1 MTLKIQKNRIE
12 QNFLNLVTSIYKKSR
27 ANIILNDERW
37 NVSLDDGEQGKDF
50 WFPHLL
56 LTELEVIASTTREE
70 MEIKGIQTRK
80 EKTELSMFV
89 NDMIA

>member
-1 MTLKIQKNRIE
+1 MIISVDAEKVSDKIQYLSMTLKIQKNRIE

-50 WFPHLL
+50 
-56 LTELEVIASTTREE
+56 
-70 MEIKGIQTRK
+70 
-80 EKTELSMFV
+80 
-89 NDMIA
+89 

>member
-1 MTLKIQKNRIE
+1 MIISINAESIFDKIQYLFMTLKIQKNRIE

-50 WFPHLL
+50 
-56 LTELEVIASTTREE
+56 
-70 MEIKGIQTRK
+70 
-80 EKTELSMFV
+80 
-89 NDMIA
+89 

>member
-12 QNFLNLVTSIYKKSR
+12 QNFLNLVTSIYKKSI

-37 NVSLDDGEQGKDF
+37 NVSLYDGKQGKDF
-50 WFPHLL
+50 WFPHSLIL
-56 LTELEVIASTTREE
+56 ELEVIASATRLE
-70 MEIKGIQTRK
+70 MEIKGIQIRK
-80 EKTELSMFV
+80 EKIELSMFV